1 MTIKSDSDYVAGAL
15 ANYTS
20 GIGYYTSH
28 TEVSDLLQVGAFT
41 SSSTPS
47 IATVGKIIKRVE
59 GRIDESIKL
68 SYRPEIIEK
77 ETHNF
82 DAWQLQS
89 YPLTYWK
96 DYVGFIQLNST
107 KIQKIIRLEVYKGD
121 AYEDLASAMV
131 EYTPPADAVNG
142 AFTITLG
149 VGSDADTGYRFV
161 LTKGQAN
168 GFYDLFGQ
176 ETTVKQICDAI
187 NEKYPADT
195 ARFTGETSIK
205 EITDAPNGGGVTRNI
220 SDFFYASPSHNGT
233 SVKIS
238 SLLPKDAGTI
248 CTITATH
255 GTTSSS
261 SFDDKENYG
270 RREDFWTLDGEG
282 KIFFRQDYPYLMPH
296 SVKVTYIRGS
306 KRVPASIH
314 EAATKMVAAEIL
326 VHDDNTILINE
337 TGANID
343 LKTKHDILMQEAK
356 AIIDG
361 KKQLIHFID

>member
-41 SSSTPS
+41 NSSTPS

-168 GFYDLFGQ
+168 VDLVHTA
-176 ETTVKQICDAI
+176 EIYLTLRSPKEVYANAKPTKII
-187 NEKYPADT
+187 NGEAPHGSNINIPADKYHRET
-195 ARFTGETSIK
+195 FFVSVHTRNLAKHVAISEQTGTSIG
-205 EITDAPNGGGVTRNI
+205 E
-220 SDFFYASPSHNGT
+220 
-233 SVKIS
+233 
-238 SLLPKDAGTI
+238 
-248 CTITATH
+248 
-255 GTTSSS
+255 SSS
-261 SFDDKENYG
+261 YNK
-270 RREDFWTLDGEG
+270 
-282 KIFFRQDYPYLMPH
+282 
-296 SVKVTYIRGS
+296 
-306 KRVPASIH
+306 
-314 EAATKMVAAEIL
+314 
-326 VHDDNTILINE
+326 
-337 TGANID
+337 
-343 LKTKHDILMQEAK
+343 
-356 AIIDG
+356 
-361 KKQLIHFID
+361 